1 MLLSPLFRIVSDSL
15 KERPRPRKP
24 DYLRESFDLAQL
36 TKAANVLPT
45 APPKPFSTMS
55 DSETLP
61 RLSHPARVIKW
72 GAIFIP
78 TRGPLGKSRSCFLH
92 LQGRNLFLLQMSQDI
107 LLETRMVRIFKCC
120 LFSHLCFLCFII
132 MITLR
137 AADKT
142 QVNIF
147 GKISPYQNFFK
158 IMCYICFR

>member
-61 RLSHPARVIKW
+61 RLSPPCPCDQMRSNIHPHQRTPREESIVFPSSSA
-72 GAIFIP
+72 
-78 TRGPLGKSRSCFLH
+78 SS
-92 LQGRNLFLLQMSQDI
+92 S
-107 LLETRMVRIFKCC
+107 VRD
-120 LFSHLCFLCFII
+120 
-132 MITLR
+132 
-137 AADKT
+137 AD
-142 QVNIF
+142 
-147 GKISPYQNFFK
+147 GQNF
-158 IMCYICFR
+158 